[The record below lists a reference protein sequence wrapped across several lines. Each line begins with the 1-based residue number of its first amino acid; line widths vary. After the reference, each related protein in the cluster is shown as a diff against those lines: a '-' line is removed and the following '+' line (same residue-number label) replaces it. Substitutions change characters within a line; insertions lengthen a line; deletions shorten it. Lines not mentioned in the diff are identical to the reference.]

1 MFSLFISLKKK
12 REGGGERENG
22 ESGKRAFSKSI
33 VMIQGDENTLAQTG
47 VVSIVKT
54 TGVWWQL
61 VQFKIYEE
69 THRVLIRLTFKYFK
83 LI

>member
-1 MFSLFISLKKK
+1 
-12 REGGGERENG
+12 
-22 ESGKRAFSKSI
+22 
-33 VMIQGDENTLAQTG
+33 MIQGDENTLAQTG